1 MGWYDSFN
9 KDNGRD
15 KKIFH
20 SLVNIQFDCL
30 KALWLTCNDIESIEV
45 LLQMDLPQLSILDL
59 SNGAHSQVKTV

>member
-20 SLVNIQFDCL
+20 SIAGIQFVCL
-30 KALWLTCNDIESIEV
+30 KALWLTRNDIESIEV
-45 LLQMDLPQLSILDL
+45 LLQMDLPQLSVLDL
-59 SNGAHSQVKTV
+59 SNSAHSQLTTV